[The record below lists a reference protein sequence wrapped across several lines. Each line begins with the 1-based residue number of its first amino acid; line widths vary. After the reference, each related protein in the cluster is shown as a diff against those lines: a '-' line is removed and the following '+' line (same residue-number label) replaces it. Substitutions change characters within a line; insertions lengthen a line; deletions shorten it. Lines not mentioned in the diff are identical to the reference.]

1 MRAQSRLPVPSLSST
16 VTSCTDA
23 VPVGSPL
30 LASNAFSFILVAPP
44 GPGLK
49 DPRRSSRAAG
59 RPDGQQSESS
69 RSTEPSPSS
78 SLQLSQISTGGWV
91 VVVVLASVVEVVD
104 AGSEVVVVLSGTVL
118 VVVLV
123 PAIVVLVVVVV
134 DVTVVLG
141 AVVDVVLLDEVTSVL
156 VVLGSVVVVVD
167 VEEVTVVDVLD
178 DVVLVDDVVEVDVGT
193 MVVDV
198 DVDDVVVEVEVDDG
212 VVVVEVVVASVVVDV
227 ELDVDG
233 VVVDVDDD
241 EVDVLED
248 ELLDEV
254 VVVEV
259 DVGSVLVEVEVDD
272 VVVDVEVDDVVVE
285 VVVGS
290 VVVEVVV
297 GSVVVDVEVDDVVV
311 VAVVLVVDVAAGVL
325 TPNAIVNA
333 RVSPGASV
341 TVAHWNPAVTS
352 PGPAGSPLLSK
363 FVRVPLLSCAA
374 TSVPL
379 SNGRTRN
386 AEAPRPTYS
395 AESRPSRTKIASLAL
410 SSVAKSLFGLLISM
424 SVIWNRSIASGVRF
438 RFVMATVSVRRP
450 DGPPT
455 STTSI
460 VCCAEKPRPSTSF
473 QVRVAW
479 LPA

>member
-1 MRAQSRLPVPSLSST
+1 
-16 VTSCTDA
+16 
-23 VPVGSPL
+23 
-30 LASNAFSFILVAPP
+30 
-44 GPGLK
+44 
-49 DPRRSSRAAG
+49 
-59 RPDGQQSESS
+59 
-69 RSTEPSPSS
+69 
-78 SLQLSQISTGGWV
+78 
-91 VVVVLASVVEVVD
+91 
-104 AGSEVVVVLSGTVL
+104 
-118 VVVLV
+118 
-123 PAIVVLVVVVV
+123 
-134 DVTVVLG
+134 
-141 AVVDVVLLDEVTSVL
+141 
-156 VVLGSVVVVVD
+156 VD

-193 MVVDV
+193 VVVDV

-241 EVDVLED
+241 EVDVLLED

-272 VVVDVEVDDVVVE
+272 VVVE

-297 GSVVVDVEVDDVVV
+297 GSVVVDVDVDDVVV

>member
-91 VVVVLASVVEVVD
+91 VVVVLATVVEVVD

-193 MVVDV
+193 VVVDV

-272 VVVDVEVDDVVVE
+272 VVVDVEVDD
-285 VVVGS
+285 